1 MSRFESHHLTILKR
15 PPPSFS
21 RRPIRFRTFS
31 AADRAVT
38 RVRKLIPFWARVR
51 RLRLSRTV
59 KGFLEID
66 GSLVAAVLR
75 FVLCS
80 QEKRALAGSE
90 ESGSFLSAS
99 LHGGQPGSRNGSVDN
114 VDKSETRNDTNVRVL
129 LDGEDFG
136 IKGWADSGLTMTKE
150 CLRGRNRACM
160 RRGRSGSYLQTA
172 LTLGTEKLSGGHRL
186 RVLPSLTSQ
195 AASSSKIGR
204 R

>member
-99 LHGGQPGSRNGSVDN
+99 LHGDSQDPATVLWITWISRRRAMTQTFASCSTVKTLVSRG
-114 VDKSETRNDTNVRVL
+114 
-129 LDGEDFG
+129 
-136 IKGWADSGLTMTKE
+136 GLI
-150 CLRGRNRACM
+150 L
-160 RRGRSGSYLQTA
+160 
-172 LTLGTEKLSGGHRL
+172 
-186 RVLPSLTSQ
+186 V
-195 AASSSKIGR
+195 
-204 R
+204 